1 MRQPSSGRHPLTRRR
16 LAATL
21 TVTGC
26 AAACVLTVTA
36 VAATTSA
43 RPVQTPRMGAGHTAL
58 QRAVTQAPGRA
69 AGADGLITLDGA
81 PGYPVANP
89 ETGTVYVPIQCGH
102 TDCVPR
108 APEHVDVVNAAKC
121 NATARTD
128 CRVAATIRV
137 GTGPIA
143 AVVDER
149 TDTIYVTNGN
159 DNTVSV
165 INGARCQAG
174 DTRGCATAVVA
185 TVKVGKFP
193 VAETFNPATR
203 TVYVANLTGSISV
216 LNAATCNARSTRGCG
231 KPVRTVPDRAGP
243 DYLDVDVATDTVYAA
258 NGGPSGEGGDTV
270 SVIDGAA
277 CNGHTGHG
285 CGRIR
290 ASVKVGLNP
299 STVTV
304 DQATDTV
311 YVANH
316 DGAIGGLT
324 SASGA
329 AGSVSVINGARC
341 NAKITSGC
349 GLVPATVPT
358 GTNTSFVAVDDALH
372 TVFAVN
378 EFDDTMSAVDTR
390 TCDGT
395 VTSGC
400 ANRPPNQQAEP
411 DYGPGYAQFPT
422 VFAVIGKLH
431 TAYVT
436 DGGGP
441 SRLSVLNFGRCNAV
455 TRSGCRGEAP
465 TVPNHDTVVAEDPAT
480 RTIYAS
486 NASRP
491 RIDVINAAACHP
503 GQPSGCAAVAAIP
516 MPDPQANVGGIDH
529 ATHTLYAA
537 DPAKGKVAVINTAD
551 CNAGHISGCSAAPP
565 LITVGPNPGPP
576 GVNPVTRTVYV
587 PEGKASNKV
596 AVINATA
603 CNATNTSGCGQ
614 KPARVSVAKGTFSL
628 AVSPATNTVYA
639 SATGLFTQGGFHG
652 QTIAVINGATCNG
665 ANHSG
670 CRHLAATIR
679 AGRAPWGMTVNDRT
693 HTLYAAINTS
703 GGFPASVAVIN
714 TATCNGTHTVGCHG
728 PFPHMPTGA
737 TPQQTALDTST
748 GILYV
753 TDGTS
758 AEVTALN
765 TAHCNATIT
774 TGCRMPGRRLPIG
787 SSPAAVAVDQQSNT
801 VYVTNT
807 YQAGAVTVFAGQ
819 P

>member
-1 MRQPSSGRHPLTRRR
+1 MRQPSSGRRPLIGRRFAAA
-16 LAATL
+16 LAAA
-21 TVTGC
+21 GC
-26 AAACVLTVTA
+26 IAACVLAVTS

-43 RPVQTPRMGAGHTAL
+43 RPVQAPGMGAVRHTAL
-58 QRAVTQAPGRA
+58 ERAATQTPGRA
-69 AGADGLITLDGA
+69 ARAAGLITLSGS
-81 PGYPVANP
+81 PGGPAANP
-89 ETGTVYVPIQCGH
+89 ATGTIYVPIQCVH
-102 TDCVPR
+102 TDCVPG
-108 APEHVDVVNAAKC
+108 APEHVVDVLNAAKC
-121 NATARTD
+121 NATTRSG

-137 GTGPIA
+137 GTGPLG

-149 TDTIYVTNGN
+149 TDTVYVTNGN

-165 INGARCQAG
+165 INGARCNGG

-193 VAETFNPATR
+193 VADAFNPATR

-216 LNAATCNARSTRGCG
+216 LNAAACNAQSTRGCG
-231 KPVRTVPDRAGP
+231 KRVQTVPDKAGP
-243 DYLDVDVATDTVYAA
+243 AFIDIDVATDTIYAA
-258 NGGPSGEGGDTV
+258 NSGPSGEGGDTV
-270 SVIDGAA
+270 SVIDGAT
-277 CNGHTGHG
+277 CNGHTGRG
-285 CGRIR
+285 CRHIR

-299 STVTV
+299 SLAV
-304 DQATDTV
+304 DQATNTV
-311 YVANH
+311 YTANN
-316 DGAIGGLT
+316 DGAIGDP
-324 SASGA
+324 ASVLGP
-329 AGSVSVINGARC
+329 GSVSVINGARC

-349 GLVPATVPT
+349 RRTPPAVPA
-358 GTNTSFVAVDDALH
+358 GTNTSAVVVDDALD
-372 TVFAVN
+372 TAFAVN
-378 EFDDTMSAVDTR
+378 EFDDTMSAIDTR

-400 ANRPPNQQAEP
+400 ANRPPDQQAEP
-411 DYGPGYAQFPT
+411 DHGPGYAQFPS
-422 VFAVIGKLH
+422 VFAIIGKLG

-436 DGGGP
+436 DEGGP
-441 SRLSVLNFGRCNAV
+441 SRMSVLNIGRCNAM
-455 TRSGCRGEAP
+455 TRSGCRREAP
-465 TVPNHDTVVAEDPAT
+465 SVPDHDTVVAEDPAT

-486 NASRP
+486 NATRP

-529 ATHTLYAA
+529 TTHTLYAA

-551 CNAGHISGCSAAPP
+551 CNAGHTSGCSAAPP

-596 AVINATA
+596 AVINAAA

-614 KPARVSVAKGTFSL
+614 KPARVSVAKGTFNL

-774 TGCRMPGRRLPIG
+774 TGCRTPGRRLPIG